1 MVSSKVRPRMLTFL
15 LRIYYAFIIKM
26 LPFEVFRQ
34 KLSISFLKGAFNK
47 YVDQILPNFDPHPLD
62 ILDTV
67 HPMSRGLSYDHPGPA
82 ASSFSRS
89 Y

>member
-1 MVSSKVRPRMLTFL
+1 MVCSKVRPRMLTFL

-34 KLSISFLKGAFNK
+34 KLSISFKGGI
-47 YVDQILPNFDPHPLD
+47 QQLRGPNFDPHPLD
-62 ILDTV
+62 ILDTI
-67 HPMSRGLSYDHPGPA
+67 HPMSRGLSYDPPFP
-82 ASSFSRS
+82 SSCPRS